1 MAERENE
8 FRRCYWVRLE
18 DGMDCFI
25 PNCWG
30 GVSGPDAC
38 TCEVEGSRLDR
49 LQCALDAAS
58 SEVERLRAK
67 LARQHDWH
75 EGNYHRAMRLH
86 REVVALRAA
95 QEVRHA

>member
-18 DGMDCFI
+18 DGTDCFI

-30 GVSGPDAC
+30 GVSGPEAC
-38 TCEVEGSRLDR
+38 TCEIEGSRLDR
-49 LQCALDAAS
+49 VQSALDVAL
-58 SEVERLRAK
+58 SEVERLREK

-75 EGNYHRAMRLH
+75 EGNYHRAVRLH
-86 REVVALRAA
+86 RELVALRSA
-95 QEVRHA
+95 QEVRHG